1 MAVLNPVIALVVVLV
16 TPVSIALR
24 ASLPGAQQAFFKA
37 QSAAQG
43 RLSGFVNEMV
53 AGQSVVKAFGYED
66 RCFAQFDA
74 ISDELYDTGLKSV
87 FYSSVTNPGTR
98 FVNAIVYAAVGC
110 YRRDLGHWRFHY
122 GGPAELLF

>member
-1 MAVLNPVIALVVVLV
+1 
-16 TPVSIALR
+16 
-24 ASLPGAQQAFFKA
+24 
-37 QSAAQG
+37 
-43 RLSGFVNEMV
+43 MV

-98 FVNAIVYAAVGC
+98 FVNAIVYAAVGVIGAISAIRGSITVGQLSC
-110 YRRDLGHWRFHY
+110 FLTYANQYTKPFNEVTGVLTQMQTALGQRRA
-122 GGPAELLF
+122 PAGADRPGA

>member
-1 MAVLNPVIALVVVLV
+1 
-16 TPVSIALR
+16 
-24 ASLPGAQQAFFKA
+24 
-37 QSAAQG
+37 
-43 RLSGFVNEMV
+43 MV

-98 FVNAIVYAAVGC
+98 FVNAIVYAAVGVI
-110 YRRDLGHWRFHY
+110 GAISAI
-122 GGPAELLF
+122 GGSITVGQLSCF